1 MLFEHP
7 MRMKKSY
14 RLFILIAWSALSW
27 NHCFAQSD
35 SLERRNELIQ
45 FTGILITTDSLQA
58 VSDVNIRI
66 AGTMMGT
73 VSNDEG
79 FFAIVAKRMDTLIFS
94 AVGYRTIRYAIP
106 WDLSGQK
113 YTMIQPMTQD
123 TLFLPEAIVKPYISR
138 ELFEHYFVNLEV
150 PGEENPL
157 ESLDPETIR
166 QMAFAMSM
174 DGQDNGKY
182 YLRQEAGKYYYTG
195 QMVPI
200 NLMNP
205 FAWAQFIK
213 AWKSGKLKI
222 QKD

>member
-1 MLFEHP
+1 
-7 MRMKKSY
+7 MKK
-14 RLFILIAWSALSW
+14 FILTLSALLSL
-27 NHCFAQSD
+27 FLMPSLASAQSD
-35 SLERRNELIQ
+35 SAERLDELIQ
-45 FTGILITTDSLQA
+45 FTGIIVTPDSLQA

-73 VSNDEG
+73 VSNEQG
-79 FFAIVAKRMDTLIFS
+79 FFAVVVKRTDTLLFS
-94 AVGYRTIRYAIP
+94 CIGYRAVKYVVPYELT
-106 WDLSGQK
+106 GQK
-113 YTMIQPMTQD
+113 YTMIQTMSQD
-123 TLFLPEAIVKPYISR
+123 TFFLGEAIVKPYISQ

-150 PGEENPL
+150 PGEEGPL
-157 ESLDPETIR
+157 AGLDPETIR
-166 QMAFAMSM
+166 ELAYAMEM
-174 DGQDNGKY
+174 DGTDNSKY

>member
-1 MLFEHP
+1 
-7 MRMKKSY
+7 MKKIVYILSA
-14 RLFILIAWSALSW
+14 LLSFILVPFHASAQ
-27 NHCFAQSD
+27 ND
-35 SLERRNELIQ
+35 SAERLDELIQ
-45 FTGILITTDSLQA
+45 FTGIIVTPDSLQA

-73 VSNDEG
+73 VSNDQG
-79 FFAIVAKRMDTLIFS
+79 FFAVVVKRTDTLLFS
-94 AVGYRTIRYAIP
+94 CIGYRSVQYVVPYSLT
-106 WDLSGQK
+106 GQK
-113 YTMIQPMTQD
+113 YTMIQTMSQD
-123 TLFLPEAIVKPYISR
+123 TFFLGEAIVKPYISK

-150 PGEENPL
+150 PGTEGPL
-157 ESLDPETIR
+157 DGLDPETIR
-166 QMAFAMSM
+166 ELAYAMEM
-174 DGQDNGKY
+174 DGTDNSKY

-222 QKD
+222 QND